1 MDNLITLAT
10 GLISHETRRV
20 EIAGQNIANVA
31 TQGYKR
37 QIAFEDV
44 LASGQAAGS
53 SAALT
58 QLAPTGVTTDFSAGK
73 LIHTGNP
80 LDLSI
85 SGPGFFEVVT
95 SNGLAY
101 TRLGAFQRD
110 VDGRLVTA
118 QGAPLQAMGGGDIV
132 VRSNNWHIER
142 DGTLVDE
149 GNPSTVIR
157 IATFAEP
164 AKLTRG
170 EDGLFHANG
179 ANAVDIDQPQVVQGF
194 VESSNVSV
202 GNDMMQMM
210 EAMRRVESGQK
221 LVHAYDDMI
230 GTVLQRLGD
239 SQA

>member
-1 MDNLITLAT
+1 MDNLMTLAA

-20 EIAGQNIANVA
+20 ETAGQNIANVA
-31 TQGYKR
+31 TPGYKR
-37 QIAFEDV
+37 QIAFEDA
-44 LASGQAAGS
+44 LASGQAACMP
-53 SAALT
+53 SAATRLP
-58 QLAPTGVTTDFSAGK
+58 PTAIATDFSAGK
-73 LIHTGNP
+73 LVHTGNP
-80 LDLSI
+80 LDISI
-85 SGPGFFEVVT
+85 SGPGLFEVVT

-101 TRLGAFQRD
+101 TRRGSFQRD
-110 VDGRLVTA
+110 TDGRLVTA
-118 QGAPLQAMGGGDIV
+118 QGAALQAMGGGDIV

-142 DGTLVDE
+142 DGTLVDD

-157 IATFAEP
+157 VATFADP
-164 AKLTRG
+164 ARLTRG

-179 ANAVDIDQPQVVQGF
+179 AEAVDINQPQIVQGF

-221 LVHAYDDMI
+221 LVHTYDDMV

-239 SQA
+239 M